1 MQKIKISKILQV
13 RELIFAILVALSFA
27 LGTYLTIKLI
37 PINKSIDALII
48 KVDAQ
53 EQVDEDRSIQVRAM
67 SDDITIIKE
76 DTAYIRGFLDR

>member
-37 PINKSIDALII
+37 PINKSIDALVIR
-48 KVDAQ
+48 VDAQ
-53 EQVDEDRSIQVRAM
+53 EKVDDVRAVQINTM
-67 SDDITIIKE
+67 GKDITIIKE
-76 DTAYIRGFLDR
+76 DTAYIRGLLDR

>member
-37 PINKSIDALII
+37 PINKSIDELVI

-53 EQVDEDRSIQVRAM
+53 EQVDENRSIQVREM
-67 SDDITIIKE
+67 IDDITIIKE